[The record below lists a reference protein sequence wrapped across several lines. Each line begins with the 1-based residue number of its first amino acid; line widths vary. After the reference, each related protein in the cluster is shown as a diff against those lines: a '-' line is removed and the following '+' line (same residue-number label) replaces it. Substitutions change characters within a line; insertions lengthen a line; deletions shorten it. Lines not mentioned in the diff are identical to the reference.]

1 MSPRKISKNKKAK
14 KAATKSLKD
23 RAKDIKLL
31 MLDVDGVLTTG
42 MVNIFGDD
50 REMYTF
56 NVYDGYGIVLWKRA
70 GFKSGFITGRNSDA
84 VAKRAE
90 KLGVD
95 FLLRGASDKLALCQ
109 EIAKKEG
116 LDMSEIAFV
125 GDDLQDI
132 SLLRH
137 VGLAMSPANLR
148 PETRKYVHY
157 ISPLNGGDGAVRDCI
172 EFMLKAKG
180 LWEGIVSQDRIL
192 S

>member
-1 MSPRKISKNKKAK
+1 MANLSK
-14 KAATKSLKD
+14 KSKVSKLARDPKS
-23 RAKDIKLL
+23 RARAIKLL

-56 NVYDGYGIVLWKRA
+56 NVYDGYGIILWKRA
-70 GFKSGFITGRNSDA
+70 GFKVGFITGRNSDA

-95 FLLRGASDKLALCQ
+95 FLLRAAADKLALCE
-109 EIAKKEG
+109 EIAKKEN
-116 LDMSEIAFV
+116 LKMSEVAFV

-132 SLLRH
+132 SLLKH
-137 VGLAMSPANLR
+137 VGLAMSPANHR
-148 PETRKYVHY
+148 PEIKKHVHY
-157 ISPLNGGDGAVRDCI
+157 ISKISGGDGAVRDCI
-172 EFMLKAKG
+172 EFILKAKG
-180 LWEGIVSQDRIL
+180 LWEGIINQDRIL